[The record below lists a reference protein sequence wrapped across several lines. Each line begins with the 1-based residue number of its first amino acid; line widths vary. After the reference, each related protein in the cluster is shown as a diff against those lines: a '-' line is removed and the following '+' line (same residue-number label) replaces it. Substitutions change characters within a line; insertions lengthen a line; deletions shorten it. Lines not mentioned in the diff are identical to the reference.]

1 MSGKLAKEIYR
12 LNPFDCLE
20 QEVSLNIL
28 RTADFLLRGL
38 EEFLKPFGLSTVQ
51 FNVLR
56 ILRGAGDSGM
66 PCKAIAE
73 HMITR
78 DPDVTRLLDRLAARG
93 LILRTRDSRDR
104 RVVASRITPEGLALL
119 KKLDNPLLAFHRQ
132 QLAHVPPDHL
142 RTAIDLMEEFRSA
155 DPSPL

>member
-1 MSGKLAKEIYR
+1 MSGKLAREIHR
-12 LNPFDCLE
+12 VRPFDCLE

-28 RTADFLLRGL
+28 RTADYLMRGM
-38 EEFLKPFGLSTVQ
+38 EEFLKTYGLSGVQ

-56 ILRGAGDSGM
+56 ILRGAGEAGM
-66 PCKAIAE
+66 ACKAIAE

-93 LILRTRDSRDR
+93 LIQRTRDRRDR

-119 KKLDNPLLAFHRQ
+119 EKMDEPVLTFHRR
-132 QLAHVPPDHL
+132 QLSHL
-142 RTAIDLMEEFRSA
+142 PVEQLRAAVDLMEEIRHA
-155 DPSPL
+155 EAGDL